1 MRNNKL
7 KKVISNAINNFA
19 AYINDANDKV
29 IKYKPSNMDSVI
41 LNEGTHRDAME
52 DNKGNSVN
60 YASNIVDSIYRHE
73 GTLKINDKLSFND
86 LEFIEPE
93 FFMTNMQPG
102 QAYGINETKSKVNS
116 LDESIFD
123 ADKKSYHRI
132 ILNLVG
138 NNFMKLHEYIV
149 ADPQDERLS
158 VPQKHTNKPTN
169 VVFVDAAENMRN
181 RSMNYIMTGDENR
194 NGRDWQMMEHEK
206 LESKV
211 HDLAQRAADSS
222 SMKINVGYFIKKD
235 KHSDRFGAA

>member
-1 MRNNKL
+1 
-7 KKVISNAINNFA
+7 
-19 AYINDANDKV
+19 
-29 IKYKPSNMDSVI
+29 
-41 LNEGTHRDAME
+41 
-52 DNKGNSVN
+52 
-60 YASNIVDSIYRHE
+60 
-73 GTLKINDKLSFND
+73 
-86 LEFIEPE
+86 
-93 FFMTNMQPG
+93 MTNMQPG

-132 ILNLVG
+132 TLNLVG

-169 VVFVDAAENMRN
+169 VVFVDAAENMRK

-211 HDLAQRAADSS
+211 HDLALRAANPKLRWTD
-222 SMKINVGYFIKKD
+222 VEYFVKKD
-235 KHSDRFGAA
+235 ISSDRFGAA